1 MFHILQHEAL
11 YVFVF
16 LVANIDAA
24 EIPDHSQ
31 VQKVAAILGVSKD
44 LLVDALT
51 RKTIFVQGEKVVS
64 FLMYHGF

>member
-1 MFHILQHEAL
+1 
-11 YVFVF
+11 

-44 LLVDALT
+44 VLVAALT
-51 RKTIFVQGEKVVS
+51 RKTMFVQGEKVVS
-64 FLMYHGF
+64 CLKLKYHGL